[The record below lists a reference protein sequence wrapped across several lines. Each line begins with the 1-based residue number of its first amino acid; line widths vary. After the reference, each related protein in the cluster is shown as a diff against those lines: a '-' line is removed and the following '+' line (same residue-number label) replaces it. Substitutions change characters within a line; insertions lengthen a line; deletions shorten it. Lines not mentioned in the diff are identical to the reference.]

1 MAFNEEVAVMVHTT
15 AVDGCENL
23 PKFDRLFDRPFPGL
37 YLICGGEIFQKW
49 EENLRKDYFI
59 I

>member
-49 EENLRKDYFI
+49 EEASS
-59 I
+59 